1 MKRIGILTSGGDA
14 PGMNAAIRAVVRAG
28 LDEGMS
34 VIGFLR
40 GYNGLLMRSEE
51 EKDDF
56 RLMTSRSVSDKIHR
70 GGTFLMTARCAEFL
84 QLEVQKR
91 AVENLR
97 TLGVEA
103 MVCIGGN
110 GTFAGAAALN
120 DLGMPVIGIP
130 GTIDNDLAYTDL
142 TIGFDTALNTAC
154 DCVNRIRDTS
164 DSHER
169 ASLVTVMGRDCGEIA
184 VHTALACGAEIAMI
198 PERPWSVEEVADQ
211 VRWGVM
217 KGKNSM
223 ILIFAEGA
231 VNSLTSD
238 VAALSAQYPALEE
251 LSSHRLTSSQVA
263 LMIEVLSGH
272 DTRATVLGYTQRGG
286 SPSAQDRIL
295 AGRLGHYAVQLLAG
309 DAGGLAVGIREGK
322 LIHVPI
328 REAVKDTREANGEL
342 MALLSTLS

>member
-1 MKRIGILTSGGDA
+1 
-14 PGMNAAIRAVVRAG
+14 MNAAIRAVVRAG

-154 DCVNRIRDTS
+154 GCVNRIRDTS

-169 ASLVTVMGRDCGEIA
+169 ASLVAVMGRDCGEIA
-184 VHTALACGAEIAMI
+184 VHTALACGAEIVMI

>member
-1 MKRIGILTSGGDA
+1 MTSGGDA
-14 PGMNAAIRAVVRAG
+14 PGMNAAVRAVVRAG
-28 LDEGMS
+28 LNEGMS
-34 VIGFLR
+34 VIGFRR
-40 GYNGLLMRSEE
+40 GYNGLLMCSEE

-70 GGTFLMTARCAEFL
+70 GGTFLMTARCDDFL

-97 TLGVEA
+97 TLGVEGL
-103 MVCIGGN
+103 VCIGGN

-120 DLGMPVIGIP
+120 DLGIPVIGIP
-130 GTIDNDLAYTDL
+130 GTIDNDLAYTDR

-154 DCVNRIRDTS
+154 GCVNRIRDTS

-169 ASLVTVMGRDCGEIA
+169 ASLITVMGRDCGEIA
-184 VHTALACGAEIAMI
+184 VHTALACGAEIVMI

-211 VRWGVM
+211 VKWGVM

-238 VAALSAQYPALEE
+238 VAALSAKYPALAE
-251 LSSHRLTSSQVA
+251 LSPHKLTSSQIA
-263 LMIEVLSGH
+263 LMIEALSGH
-272 DTRATVLGYTQRGG
+272 ETRATVLGYIQRGG

-295 AGRLGHYAVQLLAG
+295 AGRLGHYAVQLLAR
-309 DAGGLAVGIREGK
+309 DAGGLAVGVRGSK

-328 REAVKDTREANGEL
+328 REAIKDSRAANGEL
-342 MALLSTLS
+342 LALLSILS

>member
-1 MKRIGILTSGGDA
+1 
-14 PGMNAAIRAVVRAG
+14 MNAAIRAVVRAG

-154 DCVNRIRDTS
+154 GCVNRIRDTS

-184 VHTALACGAEIAMI
+184 VHAALACGAEIVMI

-309 DAGGLAVGIREGK
+309 DAGGLAVGIRGGK

>member
-1 MKRIGILTSGGDA
+1 
-14 PGMNAAIRAVVRAG
+14 MNAAIRAVVRAG

-154 DCVNRIRDTS
+154 GCVNRIRDTS

-184 VHTALACGAEIAMI
+184 VHTALACGAEIVMI

>member
-1 MKRIGILTSGGDA
+1 
-14 PGMNAAIRAVVRAG
+14 MNAAIRAVVRAG

-184 VHTALACGAEIAMI
+184 VHTALACGAEIVMI